1 MTQSKKDILLGAI
14 LVTGFSLMLLVFIPK
29 GIDVPKGIRIAA
41 TAPDYWPKLIS
52 AAIVLLGLVILFQG
66 IRQIIRDGNAH
77 AGRPSA
83 ADAPIRQ
90 AAFFRTAAALAGLLL
105 YYLLVEPL
113 GIVLSSMLALPI
125 FAVIYGERRL
135 KVLIPLALLLP
146 AALYVFFTKL
156 ANIPMPLGIFA

>member
-14 LVTGFSLMLLVFIPK
+14 LVIGFSFMLLVFIPM

-52 AAIVLLGLVILFQG
+52 AVMVLLGLVLLSQG
-66 IRQIIRDGNAH
+66 IRQILRDRRSH
-77 AGRPSA
+77 AGGKTA
-83 ADAPIRQ
+83 ADAPIRRS
-90 AAFFRTAAALAGLLL
+90 AFFRTAAALAGLPL

-113 GIVLSSMLALPI
+113 GIVLSSMLALPF

-146 AALYVFFTKL
+146 AALYVFFTKV

>member
-1 MTQSKKDILLGAI
+1 MTQRKKDVLLGAM
-14 LVTGFSLMLLVFIPK
+14 LVIGFSLMLLVFIPR
-29 GIDVPKGIRIAA
+29 GIDVPNGIRIAA

-52 AAIVLLGLVILFQG
+52 AVTVLLGLVLLSQG
-66 IRQIIRDGNAH
+66 IRQILRDRHSH
-77 AGRPSA
+77 AGGKSA
-83 ADAPIRQ
+83 ADARIRRVG
-90 AAFFRTAAALAGLLL
+90 FFRTAAALAGLLL

-113 GIVLSSMLALPI
+113 GIVLSSMLALPF

-146 AALYVFFTKL
+146 AALYVFFTKV